1 MSDNSDSTVKG
12 LLVLGEGVSI
22 KGTFLVPDKAT
33 ISGTVEGE
41 LIAKEINVLQT
52 GIVRGKV
59 VADVIDISGQVFDS
73 LTSKRSLLVRSS
85 GVLTGTV
92 KYAELEIEKGGR
104 LEGQLDRVSGDGSSA
119 AARPA
124 TAVGPSGS
132 TPPSAGKD
140 GEPVKKI

>member
-1 MSDNSDSTVKG
+1 MADNVEATVKG
-12 LLVLGEGVSI
+12 LLVVGEGVSL
-22 KGTFLVPDKAT
+22 KGTFSVPDKAT

-41 LIAKEINVLQT
+41 LTAKEINVLQT

-73 LTSKRSLLVRSS
+73 LTSKRSLFVRAT

-104 LEGQLDRVSGDGSSA
+104 LEGQLDRVSDSDGTPL
-119 AARPA
+119 ARS
-124 TAVGPSGS
+124 AVGASF
-132 TPPSAGKD
+132 PPAKEGGPD
-140 GEPVKKI
+140 KKI

>member
-1 MSDNSDSTVKG
+1 MGDNVEATVKG
-12 LLVLGEGVSI
+12 LLVVGEGVSL
-22 KGTFLVPDKAT
+22 KGTFSVPDKAT

-41 LIAKEINVLQT
+41 LTAKEINVLQT

-73 LTSKRSLLVRSS
+73 LTSKRSLFVRST

-104 LEGQLDRVSGDGSSA
+104 LEGQLDRVSDAEGAPVG
-119 AARPA
+119 RPA
-124 TAVGPSGS
+124 VGGLGAPF
-132 TPPSAGKD
+132 PPAKD
-140 GEPVKKI
+140 GGSDKKV

>member
-1 MSDNSDSTVKG
+1 MADNVEATVKG
-12 LLVLGEGVSI
+12 LLVVGEGVSL
-22 KGTFLVPDKAT
+22 KGTFSVPDKAT

-41 LIAKEINVLQT
+41 LTAKEINVLQT

-73 LTSKRSLLVRSS
+73 LTSKRSLFVRST

-104 LEGQLDRVSGDGSSA
+104 LEGQLDRVSDTDGA
-119 AARPA
+119 PAGRPA
-124 TAVGPSGS
+124 VGGPGAPF
-132 TPPSAGKD
+132 PPVKD
-140 GEPVKKI
+140 GGPDKKI

>member
-1 MSDNSDSTVKG
+1 MADNVEATVKG
-12 LLVLGEGVSI
+12 LLVVGEGVSL
-22 KGTFLVPDKAT
+22 KGTFSVPDKAT

-41 LIAKEINVLQT
+41 LTAKEINVLQT

-73 LTSKRSLLVRSS
+73 LTSKRSLFVRST

-104 LEGQLDRVSGDGSSA
+104 LEGQLDRVSDADTAPAG
-119 AARPA
+119 RPA
-124 TAVGPSGS
+124 VGAPGAPF
-132 TPPSAGKD
+132 PPAKD
-140 GEPVKKI
+140 GGPDKKI

>member
-1 MSDNSDSTVKG
+1 MADNVEATVKG
-12 LLVLGEGVSI
+12 LLVVGEGVSL
-22 KGTFLVPDKAT
+22 KGTFSVPDKAT

-41 LIAKEINVLQT
+41 LTAKEINVLQT

-73 LTSKRSLLVRSS
+73 LTSKRSLFVRST

-104 LEGQLDRVSGDGSSA
+104 LEGQLDRVSDADTAPAG
-119 AARPA
+119 RPA
-124 TAVGPSGS
+124 VGGPGAPF
-132 TPPSAGKD
+132 PPAKD
-140 GEPVKKI
+140 GGPDKKI